1 MTKKITI
8 AAGSFWPEIGGPSS
22 YLKAILPKLKEGG
35 FGIDLVTRSKKRKY
49 PEDAVSDYRIH
60 RLKDWPGK
68 PVNYLRYFLKLLKV
82 AKSSDIIYAQ
92 GPASSGYPSYLAN
105 KFLKKKFVVKITGD
119 YAWEQYHIS
128 NKLKVINNKS
138 DTKSIIDV
146 LDFQNKK
153 VSGKFHTLRKIQMKV
168 CHAADKIIVPSKF
181 LAKVVGYWGVED
193 KNIEVIYN
201 GTDFKPV
208 AQGKE
213 KARKEIGISGNII
226 LSAGRLV
233 PWKGFKMLI
242 KIMPELIKEY
252 NFARLVI
259 VGDGPDKEILE
270 TMKNNLGLQNKVYLV
285 GKKSPEE
292 LKIYLA
298 AADMFVLN
306 TAYEGFSHQLLE
318 AMALGV
324 PVVTTNAGGNP
335 ELIKQGENGFMVL
348 YNDELNLIE
357 AIKALFDHEDIRG
370 KFIEE
375 GKKTAEKF
383 TVEKM
388 ADETVEILNSL
399 IKNG

>member
-8 AAGSFWPEIGGPSS
+8 TAGSFWPEIGGPSS
-22 YLKAILPKLKEGG
+22 YLKAILPKIKESG
-35 FGIDLVTRSKKRKY
+35 FRIDLLTRSKKSRY
-49 PEDAVSDYRIH
+49 PEDAALDYGIH

-68 PVNYLRYFLKLLKV
+68 PVNYFRYFLKLLKV

-92 GPASSGYPSYLAN
+92 GPVSSGYPSYLAN
-105 KFLKKKFVVKITGD
+105 RFLKKKFIVKITGD
-119 YAWEQYHIS
+119 YAWENYS
-128 NKLKVINNKS
+128 FKNE
-138 DTKSIIDV
+138 IIDV
-146 LDFQNKK
+146 LEFQNKK
-153 VSGKFHTLRKIQMKV
+153 VSGKFHTLRKIEKKV
-168 CHAADKIIVPSKF
+168 CEAADKIVVPSKF
-181 LAKVVGYWGVED
+181 LAKIAGYWGVKDE
-193 KNIEVIYN
+193 NIEVIYN
-201 GTDFKPV
+201 GIDFEPLAV
-208 AQGKE
+208 GKE

-292 LKIYLA
+292 LKTYLA

-318 AMALGV
+318 AMAAGV

-357 AIKALFDHEDIRG
+357 AIKAVFDHEDIRLR
-370 KFIEE
+370 FIEE
-375 GKKTAEKF
+375 EKKTARKF

-388 ADETVEILNSL
+388 AEGTIKVLDSL
-399 IKNG
+399 IVHG